1 MNCATTARVV
11 LQRVSG
17 VQQADVSYETGKAV
31 VTYDAELTAPEEFIA
46 ELERMT
52 GFTAQVEARAGD
64 AEAAG
69 EVTQTGA
76 AAHDN

>member
-31 VTYDAELTAPEEFIA
+31 VTYDSELTAPEEFIA

-52 GFTAQVEARAGD
+52 GFTAQVEAGASGAEEAGD
-64 AEAAG
+64 M
-69 EVTQTGA
+69 TKTGA
-76 AAHDN
+76 AAHDH